1 MPALGFALALVAA
14 AFAVLVTMIVIA
26 HKKEKNRP
34 PVDDNPMI
42 TLDKWLDGPSEV

>member
-1 MPALGFALALVAA
+1 MLALGFALALVAA

-26 HKKEKNRP
+26 HKREKMRP